1 MMLLWLLIAVVP
13 VDEALRD
20 HVDLIEINHVYND
33 LGQPVFDQLIFW
45 EWCSAA
51 ARWQVRAWR
60 MAKGAGID
68 RAVPLPERDWQ
79 RGGYVL
85 LWRDGDRLRI
95 VRAAA
100 VRETWTQY
108 DPEMVEREVWPVDR
122 RRGLR
127 MGHGERPSQ
136 GAVHDTPGRAAA
148 GGQ

>member
-1 MMLLWLLIAVVP
+1 MLLWLVIAVVP

-45 EWCSAA
+45 EWCQRS

-85 LWRDGDRLRI
+85 LWRDWDRLRI

-127 MGHGERPSQ
+127 TGHGERQSQ
-136 GAVHDTPGRAAA
+136 GAVHDTRGGAAA
-148 GGQ
+148 RGQ